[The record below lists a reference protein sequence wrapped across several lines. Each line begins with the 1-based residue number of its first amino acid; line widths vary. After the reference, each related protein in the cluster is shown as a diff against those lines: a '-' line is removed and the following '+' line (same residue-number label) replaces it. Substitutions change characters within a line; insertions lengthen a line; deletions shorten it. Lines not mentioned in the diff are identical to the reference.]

1 MPLIVS
7 PNQSPDQTLSKF
19 LSKLWLNE
27 KTLSYTGDQ
36 KKAEFLKVINK
47 LTTYK
52 FFNTG
57 DEKKKS
63 NFSR

>member
-1 MPLIVS
+1 M
-7 PNQSPDQTLSKF
+7 
-19 LSKLWLNE
+19 WLNE